1 MSWHNA
7 DDEVKLFCAEVSDI
21 LMQEYKKA
29 LYQQKQQNDNINI
42 EEEEDSLMQFKRA
55 KKKEAIRPSTMSSQ
69 VASSTTEKEV
79 SSTTSAMINRDP
91 GAQPGTTQQQGD
103 KLFNKDDFKDGVGDS
118 QMSSDEDYGPHTQ
131 KTSVCNSHRV
141 PGEASLKDDDAELD
155 SSVPNVSNGISN
167 LRTNNDE
174 SLVESEHRESEHTD
188 STNSLPSVG
197 QLSLPNP
204 SQHHYNYLSGYRI
217 T

>member
-118 QMSSDEDYGPHTQ
+118 QMSSDEDYGPHKQ
-131 KTSVCNSHRV
+131 KTSVCNYHRV

-155 SSVPNVSNGISN
+155 SSVPNV
-167 LRTNNDE
+167 
-174 SLVESEHRESEHTD
+174 
-188 STNSLPSVG
+188 
-197 QLSLPNP
+197 
-204 SQHHYNYLSGYRI
+204 
-217 T
+217 